1 MKKIKKIGKRILCG
15 VIAIV
20 SMLSIT
26 LPVYAADNTDISTR
40 TYFSGTDYQGN
51 RVQISADARFLSV
64 RSMHVSTDGS
74 EDTTWTKRS
83 VFLITNNPDVTY
95 IRSIGD
101 VTVNINTAIGSQLN
115 LLSCLLNNL
124 GADTVNSVLSDEEKQ
139 SLSDYSVICLFNDSS
154 IANYY
159 GTDCY
164 DYELTH
170 KETPWQSCP
179 IGGSLKDLLVN
190 FIKPNISNFK
200 LGAYWD
206 DDGNL
211 KEPSELPDDTDV
223 DSDYL
228 PMLTYS
234 LKRTTVLGFPSITQ
248 IKENLTWDYTEKEIY
263 KDNPTKYN
271 VEVWVSANWKA
282 APTGIG
288 NIRDVSN
295 MQFNDKAKLAIDSA
309 IPIVKNSYGW
319 LYSDKG
325 KKLYKEAGE
334 NWGDESGY
342 NLFIRTYEVG
352 GSKVSYWK
360 VYNLALGGYVQQEDT
375 LIDENG
381 NKVPISDDDYD
392 IGNTEHD
399 GKNKDDQSSDAP
411 FSTDNKD
418 DADESP
424 TSDFNKSNGNYSID
438 SFLGSIKNVINT
450 ISEIPSL
457 LSSLASWLDP
467 RLIVL
472 ITASIAL
479 VISIGVVKMIL

>member
-1 MKKIKKIGKRILCG
+1 MKKIKKIVKSILCG
-15 VIAIV
+15 LMALGCL
-20 SMLSIT
+20 LSST
-26 LPVYAADNTDISTR
+26 LPAYAADIGCSVSHVNSFNEDGTPKSYVGYDPSNAFSFYAITFLGNYDGYHYLVGQLTDNLNDLTSLKTTTHFVDSKKDDVVLEKQYSARAVTVLDFLKKTYNSQGTTGSTL
-40 TYFSGTDYQGN
+40 YD
-51 RVQISADARFLSV
+51 LSV
-64 RSMHVSTDGS
+64 
-74 EDTTWTKRS
+74 TKI
-83 VFLITNNPDVTY
+83 LENPNYSNYTKEFIEKALSSY
-95 IRSIGD
+95 YFACNYKNYGLNIGD
-101 VTVNINTAIGSQLN
+101 SKYEFSAQKKWSIMDFVFY
-115 LLSCLLNNL
+115 LLNCY
-124 GADTVNSVLSDEEKQ
+124 EK
-139 SLSDYSVICLFNDSS
+139 
-154 IANYY
+154 
-159 GTDCY
+159 G
-164 DYELTH
+164 
-170 KETPWQSCP
+170 K
-179 IGGSLKDLLVN
+179 
-190 FIKPNISNFK
+190 KP
-200 LGAYWD
+200 GED
-206 DDGNL
+206 QQ
-211 KEPSELPDDTDV
+211 DTDH
-223 DSDYL
+223 L

-234 LKRTTVLGFPSITQ
+234 LKRTTVVGFPSITQ

-295 MQFNDKAKLAIDSA
+295 MQFNDKAKVVIEPDISV
-309 IPIVKNSYGW
+309 VKNLCSW
-319 LYSDKG
+319 KYSELG

-342 NLFIRTYEVG
+342 NMYVRTYEVG

-381 NKVPISDDDYD
+381 NKVPISKDDYD

-399 GKNKDDQSSDAP
+399 GKNKDDQSSSAP
-411 FSTDNKD
+411 YSSDSSTTAEDNPNSSLYKD
-418 DADESP
+418 
-424 TSDFNKSNGNYSID
+424 TGNYSID

-450 ISEIPSL
+450 ISGIPSL

-467 RLIVL
+467 RLIAL